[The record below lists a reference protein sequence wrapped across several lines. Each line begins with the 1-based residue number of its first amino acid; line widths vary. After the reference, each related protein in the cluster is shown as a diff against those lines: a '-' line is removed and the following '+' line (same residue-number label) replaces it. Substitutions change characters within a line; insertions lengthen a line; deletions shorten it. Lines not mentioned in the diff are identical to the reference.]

1 MQLQTR
7 QPMSAVSKLN
17 MKHDASIR
25 VEKKNKVVEVQQQDM
40 TFGKIMHPGYADA
53 LKSLTEV
60 KVRRARKDAEGNE
73 LDSDSDDDRSEVR
86 EHAFLHRT
94 MYQSA

>member
-1 MQLQTR
+1 
-7 QPMSAVSKLN
+7 

-25 VEKKNKVVEVQQQDM
+25 VEKKKKVVEVQQQDM

-53 LKSLTEV
+53 LKSLTEGDV
-60 KVRRARKDAEGNE
+60 KRAKKKDAEGNE

-86 EHAFLHRT
+86 EHA
-94 MYQSA
+94 YSAYVLFAP